1 MVMHRRRPP
10 RVGLVLGGGAAR
22 GWAHIGAIRA
32 LEEAG
37 IKPDVV
43 CGTSIGA
50 LVGAVYA
57 NGDLDWLEEWVGK
70 LTWQTVV
77 RLLDLRFS
85 GGLLGGRKVI
95 DLFAKQ
101 FDGRTID
108 ELAMPFTAVATE
120 LDTGREVWLRDGGV
134 VDAVRASIAIPG
146 LFTPI
151 WHDGVWL
158 VDGGLSNPVPV
169 SAARAMRADMVIA
182 IDLNHDILNGRDL
195 GGMLD
200 TLPRETPVEGAGAGA
215 PAMRGAE
222 PELPLDAL
230 SGAQSE
236 ARSDAQSEAQS
247 DAPAGSLPDAPP
259 GAHVAE
265 PPLLLR
271 RNGKPFPNWLQPS
284 GPDVLGG
291 GPDVRVAPPPSARV
305 PSLLNSIA
313 QSIDIMQVRITRSRL
328 AGEPADVLIQ
338 PRLGGMGIF
347 DFHRAA
353 PAIAEGRAAVQYML
367 PAIKAQLGME

>member
-1 MVMHRRRPP
+1 MHRRRPP

-57 NGDLDWLEEWVGK
+57 NGDLDWLEDWVGK

-95 DLFAKQ
+95 DLFAQQ
-101 FDGRTID
+101 FNGRAID
-108 ELAMPFTAVATE
+108 DLKMPFTAVATE
-120 LDTGREVWLRDGGV
+120 LDTGREVWLREGGV

-146 LFTPI
+146 IFTPI

-169 SAARAMRADMVIA
+169 SAARAMRADTVIA

-195 GGMLD
+195 GGAID
-200 TLPRETPVEGAGAGA
+200 TVPRETPVEAPGANATNAANGANA
-215 PAMRGAE
+215 ANPAADTMPAE
-222 PELPLDAL
+222 P
-230 SGAQSE
+230 
-236 ARSDAQSEAQS
+236 
-247 DAPAGSLPDAPP
+247 AP
-259 GAHVAE
+259 
-265 PPLLLR
+265 LLR
-271 RNGKPFPNWLQPS
+271 RNGKRFPSWLQPS
-284 GPDVLGG
+284 GAAALGS
-291 GPDVRVAPPPSARV
+291 PDVRVAPPPSTRV
-305 PSLLNSIA
+305 PSMLSSIA

-347 DFHRAA
+347 DFHRAG

-367 PAIKAQLGME
+367 PAIKAQLGLD

>member
-1 MVMHRRRPP
+1 MMNRRRPK

-57 NGDLDWLEEWVGK
+57 NGDLDWLEDWVGK

-95 DLFAKQ
+95 DLFAHQ
-101 FDGRTID
+101 FNGRSID
-108 ELAMPFTAVATE
+108 DLRLPFTAVATE
-120 LDTGREVWLRDGGV
+120 LDTGREVWLREGGV

-146 LFTPI
+146 IFTPI

-169 SAARAMRADMVIA
+169 SAARAMRADTVIA

-195 GGMLD
+195 GGAID
-200 TLPRETPVEGAGAGA
+200 TMPRELPVETSDAATAASAAGADSGAENSEAA
-215 PAMRGAE
+215 PA
-222 PELPLDAL
+222 P
-230 SGAQSE
+230 
-236 ARSDAQSEAQS
+236 
-247 DAPAGSLPDAPP
+247 
-259 GAHVAE
+259 
-265 PPLLLR
+265 LLR
-271 RNGKPFPNWLQPS
+271 RNGKRFPRWLQPA
-284 GPDVLGG
+284 GPGASG
-291 GPDVRVAPPPSARV
+291 GPDVRVAPPPSTRV
-305 PSLLNSIA
+305 PSVLSSVA

-353 PAIAEGRAAVQYML
+353 PAIEEGRAAVQYMM
-367 PAIKAQLGME
+367 PAIKAQLGLD

>member
-1 MVMHRRRPP
+1 MQRRRIP
-10 RVGLVLGGGAAR
+10 RIGLVLGGGAAR

-77 RLLDLRFS
+77 RLLDLRFFS

-95 DLFAKQ
+95 DVFANK
-101 FDGRTID
+101 FNGCAID
-108 ELAMPFTAVATE
+108 ELALPFTAVATE
-120 LDTGREVWLRDGGV
+120 LDTGRELWLRDGAV
-134 VDAVRASIAIPG
+134 ADAVRASIAIPG

-169 SAARAMRADMVIA
+169 SAARAMRADCVIA

-195 GGMLD
+195 GGAID
-200 TLPRETPVEGAGAGA
+200 TVPREVPVPPAAASQTGVAGESGERGEGGDAGQA
-215 PAMRGAE
+215 
-222 PELPLDAL
+222 PELPELLA
-230 SGAQSE
+230 E
-236 ARSDAQSEAQS
+236 A
-247 DAPAGSLPDAPP
+247 G
-259 GAHVAE
+259 
-265 PPLLLR
+265 PPLVLR
-271 RNGKPFPNWLQPS
+271 RNGKPFPRWLQPS
-284 GPDVLGG
+284 ATAGSE
-291 GPDVRVAPPPSARV
+291 DVRVAPPPSARV
-305 PSLLNSIA
+305 PSMLSSIA

-367 PAIKAQLGME
+367 PAIRAQLGLD

>member
-1 MVMHRRRPP
+1 MMNRRRPK

-57 NGDLDWLEEWVGK
+57 NGDLDWLEDWVGK

-95 DLFAKQ
+95 DLFAHQ
-101 FDGRTID
+101 FNGRSID
-108 ELAMPFTAVATE
+108 DLGLPFTAVATE
-120 LDTGREVWLRDGGV
+120 LDTGREVWLREGGV

-146 LFTPI
+146 IFTPI

-169 SAARAMRADMVIA
+169 SAARAMRADTVIA

-195 GGMLD
+195 GGAID
-200 TLPRETPVEGAGAGA
+200 TMPRELPVEASDAATAASAAGADS
-215 PAMRGAE
+215 GAE
-222 PELPLDAL
+222 
-230 SGAQSE
+230 SSE
-236 ARSDAQSEAQS
+236 A
-247 DAPAGSLPDAPP
+247 AP
-259 GAHVAE
+259 E
-265 PPLLLR
+265 PLLR
-271 RNGKPFPNWLQPS
+271 RNGKRFPRWLQPA
-284 GPDVLGG
+284 GPGASG
-291 GPDVRVAPPPSARV
+291 GPDVRVAPPPSTRV
-305 PSLLNSIA
+305 PSVLSSVA

-347 DFHRAA
+347 DFHRAG
-353 PAIAEGRAAVQYML
+353 PAIEEGRAAVQYMM
-367 PAIKAQLGME
+367 PAIKAQLGLD

>member
-1 MVMHRRRPP
+1 MAGRRRNP
-10 RVGLVLGGGAAR
+10 RIGLVLGGGAAR

-37 IKPDVV
+37 IRPDVV

-57 NGDLDWLEEWVGK
+57 NGDLDWLEDWVGR

-95 DLFAKQ
+95 EVFANQ
-101 FDGRTID
+101 FNGRDIG
-108 ELAMPFTAVATE
+108 ELRMPFTAVATE
-120 LDTGREVWLRDGGV
+120 LDTGREVWLQDGGV

-146 LFTPI
+146 IFTPI

-169 SAARAMRADMVIA
+169 SAARAMRANCVIA

-195 GGMLD
+195 GGAID
-200 TLPRETPVEGAGAGA
+200 TLPREPADAPVVDPAAAAAAAGRRCGGPCRRWRQPADGDAAGV
-215 PAMRGAE
+215 
-222 PELPLDAL
+222 
-230 SGAQSE
+230 SGVA
-236 ARSDAQSEAQS
+236 D
-247 DAPAGSLPDAPP
+247 PAGSA
-259 GAHVAE
+259 
-265 PPLLLR
+265 
-271 RNGKPFPNWLQPS
+271 
-284 GPDVLGG
+284 
-291 GPDVRVAPPPSARV
+291 DVRVAPPPSARV
-305 PSLLNSIA
+305 PSMLSAIA

-328 AGEPADVLIQ
+328 AGEPADILIQ

-367 PAIKAQLGME
+367 PAIRAQLGIA

>member
-1 MVMHRRRPP
+1 MMQRRRTP
-10 RVGLVLGGGAAR
+10 RIGLVLGGGAAR

-95 DLFAKQ
+95 DVFANK
-101 FDGRTID
+101 FNGCGIE
-108 ELAMPFTAVATE
+108 ELALPFTAIATE
-120 LDTGREVWLRDGGV
+120 LDTGREVWLRDGAV
-134 VDAVRASIAIPG
+134 AEAVRASIAIPG

-169 SAARAMRADMVIA
+169 SAARAMRADCVIA
-182 IDLNHDILNGRDL
+182 VDLNHDLLNGRDL
-195 GGMLD
+195 GGMID
-200 TLPRETPVEGAGAGA
+200 TVPREVPVAAAGMPPASEGEEGH
-215 PAMRGAE
+215 
-222 PELPLDAL
+222 
-230 SGAQSE
+230 E
-236 ARSDAQSEAQS
+236 ADQES
-247 DAPAGSLPDAPP
+247 
-259 GAHVAE
+259 E
-265 PPLLLR
+265 PPEEAGPPLVLR
-271 RNGKPFPNWLQPS
+271 RNGKPFPRWLQPS
-284 GPDVLGG
+284 ATAGSD
-291 GPDVRVAPPPSARV
+291 DVRLAPPPSARV
-305 PSLLNSIA
+305 PSLLSSIA

-367 PAIKAQLGME
+367 PAIRAQLGME

>member
-1 MVMHRRRPP
+1 MVTHRRKPR

-57 NGDLDWLEEWVGK
+57 NGDLDWLEDWVSK

-95 DLFAKQ
+95 DLFAQQ
-101 FDGRTID
+101 FNGRAID
-108 ELAMPFTAVATE
+108 DLKVPFTAVATE
-120 LDTGREVWLRDGGV
+120 LDTGREVWLREGGV

-146 LFTPI
+146 IFTPI

-169 SAARAMRADMVIA
+169 SAARAMRADTVIA

-195 GGMLD
+195 GGAID
-200 TLPRETPVEGAGAGA
+200 TVPRNVPVEAGVA
-215 PAMRGAE
+215 PNAVPGSVPGSATDAAAAMPA
-222 PELPLDAL
+222 PLM
-230 SGAQSE
+230 
-236 ARSDAQSEAQS
+236 
-247 DAPAGSLPDAPP
+247 
-259 GAHVAE
+259 
-265 PPLLLR
+265 R
-271 RNGKPFPNWLQPS
+271 RNGKRFPSWLQPAAS
-284 GPDVLGG
+284 GTAGG
-291 GPDVRVAPPPSARV
+291 VDVRVAPPPSTRV
-305 PSLLNSIA
+305 PSMLSSIA

-347 DFHRAA
+347 DFHRAG

-367 PAIKAQLGME
+367 PAIKAQLGLE

>member
-57 NGDLDWLEEWVGK
+57 NGDLDWLEDWVGK

-95 DLFAKQ
+95 DLFAQQ
-101 FDGRTID
+101 FNGRAID
-108 ELAMPFTAVATE
+108 DLKMPFTAVATE
-120 LDTGREVWLRDGGV
+120 LDTGREVWLREGGV

-146 LFTPI
+146 IFTPI

-169 SAARAMRADMVIA
+169 SAARAMRADTVIA

-195 GGMLD
+195 GGAID
-200 TLPRETPVEGAGAGA
+200 TVKRETPVEPPRAGAA
-215 PAMRGAE
+215 VVNPADPAAADVAGSAAAE
-222 PELPLDAL
+222 P
-230 SGAQSE
+230 
-236 ARSDAQSEAQS
+236 
-247 DAPAGSLPDAPP
+247 AP
-259 GAHVAE
+259 
-265 PPLLLR
+265 LLR
-271 RNGKPFPNWLQPS
+271 RNGKRFPSWLQPS
-284 GPDVLGG
+284 AQAALGS
-291 GPDVRVAPPPSARV
+291 PDVRSAAAQHTRAVTAQLDRAEHRHHAGAHHAQPPGGRAGRRADPAAPGRHGDLRLSSRGTGDRGRTRGRAVHAAGDPGAARAGVSAR
-305 PSLLNSIA
+305 
-313 QSIDIMQVRITRSRL
+313 
-328 AGEPADVLIQ
+328 G
-338 PRLGGMGIF
+338 
-347 DFHRAA
+347 
-353 PAIAEGRAAVQYML
+353 
-367 PAIKAQLGME
+367 

>member
-1 MVMHRRRPP
+1 MMNRRRN
-10 RVGLVLGGGAAR
+10 RRIGLVLGGGAAR

-57 NGDLDWLEEWVGK
+57 NGDLDWLEEWVGH

-77 RLLDLRFS
+77 RLLDVRLS

-95 DLFAKQ
+95 DVFANQ
-101 FDGRTID
+101 FNGRGIN
-108 ELAMPFTAVATE
+108 ELQLPFTAVATE
-120 LDTGREVWLRDGGV
+120 LDTGREIWLSEGGV

-169 SAARAMRADMVIA
+169 SAARAMRADCVIA
-182 IDLNHDILNGRDL
+182 VDLNHDILNGRDL
-195 GGMLD
+195 GGAID
-200 TLPRETPVEGAGAGA
+200 TVLREAPEGASFSSLSA
-215 PAMRGAE
+215 PGGPSKPPESAAPSTSDE
-222 PELPLDAL
+222 PQP
-230 SGAQSE
+230 
-236 ARSDAQSEAQS
+236 
-247 DAPAGSLPDAPP
+247 
-259 GAHVAE
+259 
-265 PPLLLR
+265 LLR
-271 RNGKPFPNWLQPS
+271 RNGRRFPRWLQPAGQAS
-284 GPDVLGG
+284 A
-291 GPDVRVAPPPSARV
+291 DVRVAPPPSARV
-305 PSLLNSIA
+305 PSMLSSIA

-347 DFHRAA
+347 DFHRAE

-367 PAIKAQLGME
+367 PAIRAQLGIE

>member
-1 MVMHRRRPP
+1 MMNRRRN
-10 RVGLVLGGGAAR
+10 RRIGLVLGGGAAR

-57 NGDLDWLEEWVGK
+57 NGDLDWLEEWVDH
-70 LTWQTVV
+70 LTWQMVV
-77 RLLDLRFS
+77 RLLDLRLS
-85 GGLLGGRKVI
+85 GGLLGGRKVFDVFANQFNGRGI
-95 DLFAKQ
+95 DDLELPFA
-101 FDGRTID
+101 
-108 ELAMPFTAVATE
+108 AVATE

-146 LFTPI
+146 LFTPV

-169 SAARAMRADMVIA
+169 SAARAMRADCVIA
-182 IDLNHDILNGRDL
+182 VDLNHDILNGRDL
-195 GGMLD
+195 GGAID
-200 TLPRETPVEGAGAGA
+200 TVPREA
-215 PAMRGAE
+215 PEEAE
-222 PELPLDAL
+222 PA
-230 SGAQSE
+230 A
-236 ARSDAQSEAQS
+236 SD
-247 DAPAGSLPDAPP
+247 
-259 GAHVAE
+259 E
-265 PPLLLR
+265 PRALLR
-271 RNGKPFPNWLQPS
+271 RNGKRFPRWLQPA
-284 GPDVLGG
+284 GVANGA
-291 GPDVRVAPPPSARV
+291 DVRVAPPPSTRV
-305 PSLLNSIA
+305 PSLLSSVA

-347 DFHRAA
+347 DFHRSA

-367 PAIKAQLGME
+367 PAIRAQLGIE

>member
-1 MVMHRRRPP
+1 MTQRRRAR

-37 IKPDVV
+37 IRPDVV

-57 NGDLDWLEEWVGK
+57 NGDLDWLEDWVGK

-101 FDGRTID
+101 FNGRAID
-108 ELAMPFTAVATE
+108 DLKMPFAAVATE
-120 LDTGREVWLRDGGV
+120 LDTGREVWLREGGV

-146 LFTPI
+146 IFTPI

-169 SAARAMRADMVIA
+169 SAARAMRADTVIA

-195 GGMLD
+195 GGAID
-200 TLPRETPVEGAGAGA
+200 TVPRAV
-215 PAMRGAE
+215 
-222 PELPLDAL
+222 
-230 SGAQSE
+230 
-236 ARSDAQSEAQS
+236 
-247 DAPAGSLPDAPP
+247 P
-259 GAHVAE
+259 GAARRAVTDGVLPEAGE
-265 PPLLLR
+265 AAGDVTGASGITGAADPAPLMR
-271 RNGKPFPNWLQPS
+271 KNGKRFPGWLQP
-284 GPDVLGG
+284 
-291 GPDVRVAPPPSARV
+291 
-305 PSLLNSIA
+305 
-313 QSIDIMQVRITRSRL
+313 
-328 AGEPADVLIQ
+328 
-338 PRLGGMGIF
+338 
-347 DFHRAA
+347 
-353 PAIAEGRAAVQYML
+353 
-367 PAIKAQLGME
+367 

>member
-1 MVMHRRRPP
+1 MMHRRRAQ

-57 NGDLDWLEEWVGK
+57 NGDLDWLEDWVGK

-95 DLFAKQ
+95 DLFAHQ
-101 FDGRTID
+101 FNGRAID
-108 ELAMPFTAVATE
+108 DLKLPFTAVATE
-120 LDTGREVWLRDGGV
+120 LDTGREVWLREGGV

-146 LFTPI
+146 IFTPI

-169 SAARAMRADMVIA
+169 SAARAMRADTVIA

-195 GGMLD
+195 GGALD
-200 TLPRETPVEGAGAGA
+200 TVPRELPVEVRAA
-215 PAMRGAE
+215 PAEEPAANGAARE
-222 PELPLDAL
+222 P
-230 SGAQSE
+230 
-236 ARSDAQSEAQS
+236 
-247 DAPAGSLPDAPP
+247 
-259 GAHVAE
+259 
-265 PPLLLR
+265 LLR
-271 RNGKPFPNWLQPS
+271 RNGKRFPHWLQPA
-284 GPDVLGG
+284 GPGATGG
-291 GPDVRVAPPPSARV
+291 ADVRVAPPPSTRV
-305 PSLLNSIA
+305 PSMLSSIA

-347 DFHRAA
+347 DFHRAS
-353 PAIAEGRAAVQYML
+353 PAIEEGRAAVQYML
-367 PAIKAQLGME
+367 PAIRAQLGLD

>member
-1 MVMHRRRPP
+1 MQRRRTP
-10 RVGLVLGGGAAR
+10 RIGLVLGGGAAR

-95 DLFAKQ
+95 DVFANK
-101 FDGRTID
+101 FNGCGIE
-108 ELAMPFTAVATE
+108 ELRLPFTAVATE
-120 LDTGREVWLRDGGV
+120 LDTGREVWLRDGAV
-134 VDAVRASIAIPG
+134 AEAVRASIAIPG

-169 SAARAMRADMVIA
+169 SAARAMRADCVIA
-182 IDLNHDILNGRDL
+182 IDLNHDLLNGRDL
-195 GGMLD
+195 GGMID
-200 TLPRETPVEGAGAGA
+200 TVPRE
-215 PAMRGAE
+215 
-222 PELPLDAL
+222 
-230 SGAQSE
+230 
-236 ARSDAQSEAQS
+236 
-247 DAPAGSLPDAPP
+247 
-259 GAHVAE
+259 AHVAAAGATRTAEAGQAGEAGEPGQAQE
-265 PPLLLR
+265 PPEDAGPPVLLR
-271 RNGKPFPNWLQPS
+271 RNGKPFPRWLQPS
-284 GPDVLGG
+284 ATAGND
-291 GPDVRVAPPPSARV
+291 DVRVAPPPSARV
-305 PSLLNSIA
+305 PSMLSSIA

-367 PAIKAQLGME
+367 PAIRAQLGME

>member
-1 MVMHRRRPP
+1 MMNRRRPK

-57 NGDLDWLEEWVGK
+57 NGDLDWLEDWVSR

-95 DLFAKQ
+95 DLFAHQ
-101 FDGRTID
+101 FNGRSID
-108 ELAMPFTAVATE
+108 DLRLPFTAVATE
-120 LDTGREVWLRDGGV
+120 LDTGREVWLREGGV

-146 LFTPI
+146 IFTPI

-169 SAARAMRADMVIA
+169 SAARAMRADTVIA

-195 GGMLD
+195 GGAID
-200 TLPRETPVEGAGAGA
+200 TMPRELPVEASDAAAASAARA
-215 PAMRGAE
+215 PGNAANGAE
-222 PELPLDAL
+222 STEAAPEP
-230 SGAQSE
+230 
-236 ARSDAQSEAQS
+236 
-247 DAPAGSLPDAPP
+247 
-259 GAHVAE
+259 
-265 PPLLLR
+265 LLR
-271 RNGKPFPNWLQPS
+271 RNGKRFPRWLQPS
-284 GPDVLGG
+284 GPGAAG
-291 GPDVRVAPPPSARV
+291 GPDVRVAPPPSTRV
-305 PSLLNSIA
+305 PSVLSSVA

-347 DFHRAA
+347 DFHRAG
-353 PAIAEGRAAVQYML
+353 PAIEEGRAAVQYMM
-367 PAIKAQLGME
+367 PAIKAQLGLD

>member
-1 MVMHRRRPP
+1 MMHRRRAQ

-57 NGDLDWLEEWVGK
+57 NGDLDWLEDWVGK

-95 DLFAKQ
+95 DLFAHQ
-101 FDGRTID
+101 FNGRAID
-108 ELAMPFTAVATE
+108 DLKLPFTAVATE
-120 LDTGREVWLRDGGV
+120 LDTGREVWLREGGV

-146 LFTPI
+146 IFTPI

-169 SAARAMRADMVIA
+169 SAARAMRADTVIA

-195 GGMLD
+195 GGALD
-200 TLPRETPVEGAGAGA
+200 TVPRELPVEVRAAAAEEPAANGAA
-215 PAMRGAE
+215 RE
-222 PELPLDAL
+222 P
-230 SGAQSE
+230 
-236 ARSDAQSEAQS
+236 
-247 DAPAGSLPDAPP
+247 
-259 GAHVAE
+259 
-265 PPLLLR
+265 LLR
-271 RNGKPFPNWLQPS
+271 RNGKRFPRWLQPA
-284 GPDVLGG
+284 GPGATGG
-291 GPDVRVAPPPSARV
+291 EDVRVAPPPSTRV
-305 PSLLNSIA
+305 PSMLSSIA

-347 DFHRAA
+347 DFHRAS
-353 PAIAEGRAAVQYML
+353 PAIEEGRAAVQYML
-367 PAIKAQLGME
+367 PAIKAQLGLD